1 MHCSKA
7 KATADLVRDP
17 IVFLRPA
24 TWNLSLAPL
33 LAWSAR
39 GREKAIGA
47 SLRRAMSAR
56 AVAGRC
62 DRIDPRREIVIQ
74 SAAVWL

>member
-1 MHCSKA
+1 VF
-7 KATADLVRDP
+7 VRDP

-24 TWNLSLAPL
+24 TWTLSLAPSL
-33 LAWSAR
+33 PWSAR

-56 AVAGRC
+56 PVARRR
-62 DRIDPRREIVIQ
+62 DRFNPRREIVIQ
-74 SAAVWL
+74 SAAIWL